1 MFVNT
6 RKAVLE
12 MIHESR
18 LPISHVANLAGM
30 RPNSIFRLKRDP
42 NSKCR
47 SYNVEK
53 IAEICGYKV
62 QWDKRK
68 PDECNIHKID
78 IDENLEEM
86 QTMNGFT
93 NEIEKL
99 ADRIAD
105 YKMQNQMKDQQIQ
118 ELKDKLETINLEND
132 DKIDQFS
139 NYQSQCKMEV
149 RLNGVS
155 LESRLIDIDGKDACS
170 LYLGYTIQELNEMWK
185 PEEWFKFG
193 KHPINNLFHKESPTK
208 LESARL
214 FVQGALKMAKT
225 AFMSNE
231 TFALPITY
239 QHKDGSKVLTTLY
252 FEFNISEKMATIK
265 TRFHNGTH

>member
-105 YKMQNQMKDQQIQ
+105 YKMQNRLKDQEIE
-118 ELKDKLETINLEND
+118 ELKEKLNTISIND
-132 DKIDQFS
+132 ESKKLDFS
-139 NYQSQCKMEV
+139 NSQSECKMEV
-149 RLNGVS
+149 RLNGLT
-155 LESRLIDIDGKDACS
+155 LENRLLEIQGKKACS
-170 LYLGYTIQELNEMWK
+170 KYLGYSENELTELWRPN
-185 PEEWFKFG
+185 EWFKFG
-193 KHPINNLFHKESPTK
+193 EHPIDQLFHKESPTK
-208 LESARL
+208 LESAKL
-214 FVQGALKMAKT
+214 FVSGALSLAKT
-225 AFMSNE
+225 VFMSNE
-231 TFALPITY
+231 TFALPIIY
-239 QHKDGSKVLTTLY
+239 KHKDGSKVLTTLY
-252 FEFNISEKMATIK
+252 FDFNISKKIATIK